1 MGALKV
7 KEENF
12 QIERTD
18 MGNADTLRYN
28 VIVYVVEENYDKAIQ
43 ELEAFLQ
50 KDSGYPKF
58 RDRVERY
65 VRYGIDLINAIRA
78 KRKFPGIHSLTMA
91 KQQEI
96 TDKFHEHFNELQF
109 VLKKIEKVKN
119 DTKLDDIRSTVYV
132 VKAVV
137 NAAFAIAILAFFLE
151 GTRGLLSDF
160 YIVAD
165 DFFLGLADTIFK
177 KINF

>member
-1 MGALKV
+1 
-7 KEENF
+7 
-12 QIERTD
+12 
-18 MGNADTLRYN
+18 
-28 VIVYVVEENYDKAIQ
+28 
-43 ELEAFLQ
+43 
-50 KDSGYPKF
+50 
-58 RDRVERY
+58 
-65 VRYGIDLINAIRA
+65 
-78 KRKFPGIHSLTMA
+78 MA

-151 GTRGLLSDF
+151 GTRGLMSDF

-165 DFFLGLADTIFK
+165 DFFLGLAEAIFK
-177 KINF
+177 KFNF